1 MLPPFTNPGSQNE
14 LHLSN
19 QPQIPENGPKSKK
32 QLGLSRPS
40 RRCLYLL
47 ASTRPQKL
55 LTTRRRPPPLR
66 LVLHDEPL
74 GWCPQVFSRRLSL
87 IACSRT
93 RPETLETKQRTLD
106 FLRLS
111 QETAIHRI
119 LETWLVSATF
129 ESVCAWQVASCPA

>member
-1 MLPPFTNPGSQNE
+1 MFDVENKRINATTGTNLLSRNRVPSTIASLCRLNMLPPFTNPGSQNE

-74 GWCPQVFSRRLSL
+74 GWCPQVFSRRLSS

-93 RPETLETKQRTLD
+93 RPETLETK
-106 FLRLS
+106 
-111 QETAIHRI
+111 
-119 LETWLVSATF
+119 
-129 ESVCAWQVASCPA
+129 